1 MTTLSIVAGM
11 IPIVLSTG
19 PGAGSRKPIGI
30 VVMGGQ
36 LLCLLLT
43 LLFTPVAYS
52 IFDDLVARFRRTAP
66 EFEGEAAEPMKAD

>member
-1 MTTLSIVAGM
+1 MKAGPLSVPFAMFSLWI
-11 IPIVLSTG
+11 T
-19 PGAGSRKPIGI
+19 PIGI

-52 IFDDLVARFRRTAP
+52 LFDDLVARFRTQP
-66 EFEGEAAEPMKAD
+66 HEA